1 MYQHPDDDLTH
12 VAQLIEAHTR
22 QIKELELTA
31 AKFGVDC
38 PPHIKIAIAN
48 EQAMLD
54 GLLER
59 RQTLLVQRQPTLPQA
74 DPPSARLGCPYPGMV
89 PFRVGD
95 AGVFHGR
102 EAEVRQIARYLRH
115 GRFLCLIGPSGAGK
129 SSLIHAGVVPQLADG
144 SYFAPGYWLIR
155 ELRPGD
161 QPLQTLAEA
170 LGTLA
175 EALGGYA
182 DPAAYVSRLLA
193 ANPPTQRVLL
203 LIDQFEELFTL
214 APPPER
220 ARFIALI
227 KALRHVESCAILITL
242 RADFY
247 ADLFKSALWPIA
259 TTERIELP
267 RLRGEY
273 LRQAIQRPAG
283 SLGVEIDDEL
293 AERLVADA
301 ADEPGALP
309 LIQET
314 LALLWAE
321 MNDRRLSLASYTR
334 MSDSAGSGLA
344 VALELKANTAL
355 ADLTDAQQPIAR
367 RIFLRLIQFGEGRA
381 NTRRQQPLAALRST
395 NDDPALF
402 NATLQHLANNRLLT
416 LSGAEQGD
424 TRVDL
429 AHELLIDSWPTLQ
442 RWLIEWRDAE
452 LIRRRLDMLVAE
464 WVRLGKGGAGL
475 LGDVQLIE
483 TERWL
488 ASPDAADIGVDPLL
502 LALVQ
507 ASQAA
512 IAEASLNEQAR
523 RRAADMLREIAQM
536 LMNVLAPD
544 EITTLILDQLQRLVA
559 YDTATLWLRAGEHFR
574 PTATRSRAQALG
586 ARPATTAEALV
597 ERVARSRLPLVIAG
611 SELAPPAPVAEGEQ
625 IQSWVGSP
633 LLADDDLIGIL
644 ILGCVRAG
652 AYDQEDTQLAF
663 ALASLAAR
671 AINNMRQ
678 FDEVH
683 RFAAELEQHVLQR
696 NVELAEANRRLLHE
710 QRRLQA
716 VHAIT
721 IELAQILDLD
731 ATLTKALELASRA
744 VGAERGSIVL
754 RDLAT
759 GALNRRAVLAYD
771 GTASP
776 ADEQVHFTQG
786 AGLIGWV
793 MEHRQTVSVPDVR
806 QDTRWLHIA
815 GRAER
820 ARAVVAAPLIAK
832 DEVLGV
838 LLLSSA
844 ERHSFSDAQ
853 VQFLSTI
860 ANVIAITIFNATLY
874 SVIVDQNDRASE
886 LLDQERR
893 ETGKRQAILESLTE
907 GVLLVDEDLSVVL
920 CNPAAE
926 QVLQIPADFILGQ
939 PLERLAEYDQPGAA
953 ARRAGQIYAGMATGL
968 RALDEAPA
976 STYSHLL
983 ELPLPFQAI
992 VLRFAEVIQPYG
1004 SRHSCVIVLND
1015 ITREIE
1021 SDRAKRDFIS
1031 SVSREQRDPLTAI
1044 KGFNDLMRQG
1054 VAGPLNQ
1061 VQRAFVEVIRNNVN
1075 QLAELNSD
1083 IHMIGLIDSER
1094 IKQTMNVTPVDLAA
1108 VCAAAM
1114 SAIQPAAA
1122 RKSLSLASEIAR
1134 NLPLAS
1140 GDAEQITDIV
1150 RRLLSNAVKFTY
1162 PSGRVTLRAYAGP
1175 GNLVQVDIADTGVGI
1190 TPEQQ
1195 QRLFQRFYRADNP
1208 LRGEVGGAALGL
1220 SIARSLVELHGGMI
1234 WVRSEPSQGSTFSFT
1249 LPVAQPQ
1256 PAGEE
1261 QAGAV

>member
-12 VAQLIEAHTR
+12 LEQLIEAHTR

-31 AKFGVDC
+31 ATFGVDC

-48 EQAMLD
+48 EQATLSV
-54 GLLER
+54 LIER
-59 RQTLLVQRQPTLPQA
+59 RQTLHNQLQPAIPQA
-74 DPPSARLGCPYPGMV
+74 DTPSARPRCPYPGMV
-89 PFRVGD
+89 PFRAGD
-95 AGVFHGR
+95 AAFFHGR

-129 SSLIHAGVVPQLADG
+129 SSLIHAGLVPQLADG
-144 SYFAPGYWLIR
+144 SYFTPGYWLICM
-155 ELRPGD
+155 LRPSS
-161 QPLQTLAEA
+161 QPLQALAE
-170 LGTLA
+170 T
-175 EALGGYA
+175 LGGDA
-182 DPAAYVSRLLA
+182 DPAGCISRLLA
-193 ANPPTQRVLL
+193 ASPPAQRVLL

-214 APPPER
+214 ATQAER
-220 ARFIALI
+220 ARFIAQLQ
-227 KALRHVESCAILITL
+227 ALRHVETCAILITL

-247 ADLFKSALWPIA
+247 GDLFKSALWPVA
-259 TTERIELP
+259 ATERFELP
-267 RLRGEY
+267 RLRGEH

-321 MNDRRLSLASYTR
+321 MNDHRLSLASYAR
-334 MSDSAGSGLA
+334 MSDSAGNGLA
-344 VALELKANTAL
+344 VALELKANTTL
-355 ADLTDAQQPIAR
+355 ANLADAQQQIAR

-395 NDDPALF
+395 NDDAALF

-429 AHELLIDSWPTLQ
+429 AHELLIESWPTLQ
-442 RWLIEWRDAE
+442 SWLIEWREAE

-464 WVRLGKGGAGL
+464 WVRLGKGSAGL
-475 LGDVQLIE
+475 LGDVQLTE

-488 ASPDAADIGVDPLL
+488 ASPDAADVGIDPLL

-512 IAEASLNEQAR
+512 LAEASLSEQAR
-523 RRAADMLREIAQM
+523 QRAADTLREIAQM

-544 EITTLILDQLQRLVA
+544 EITTLILDQLQRLVP
-559 YDTATLWLRAGEHFR
+559 YDTATLWLRDGERFH
-574 PTATRSRAQALG
+574 PTATRGRAQALG
-586 ARPATTAEALV
+586 ARPATSAEPLV
-597 ERVARSRLPLVIAG
+597 ERVAQSRLPLMIAG
-611 SELAPPAPVAEGEQ
+611 AELAALELMAEGEP
-625 IQSWVGSP
+625 IQSWVGAP

-644 ILGCVRAG
+644 ILGCMRAG
-652 AYDQEDTQLAF
+652 MYDQEDTQLAF

-721 IELAQILDLD
+721 LELAQSLDLD

-744 VGAERGSIVL
+744 VGAGRGSIVL
-754 RDLAT
+754 RDLAS
-759 GALNRRAVLAYD
+759 GALNRRAVLEYD
-771 GTASP
+771 GSASP
-776 ADEQVHFTQG
+776 TDEQVHFAQG

-793 MEHRQTVSVPDVR
+793 MEHGQTVSVPDVR
-806 QDTRWLHIA
+806 HDTRWLHIA
-815 GRAER
+815 GRAES
-820 ARAVVAAPLIAK
+820 ARSVVAAPLIAK

-844 ERHSFSDAQ
+844 ERYFFSDAQ

-860 ANVIAITIFNATLY
+860 GNVIAITIFNATLY

-907 GVLLVDEDLSVVL
+907 GVLLVDEELRVVL

-939 PLERLAEYDQPGAA
+939 PLERLAEYEQAGA
-953 ARRAGQIYAGMATGL
+953 ARRAGQIYAGMAAGL

-976 STYSHLL
+976 STHSHLL
-983 ELPLPFQAI
+983 ELPMPFQTI

-1021 SDRAKRDFIS
+1021 ADRAKRDFIT

-1044 KGFNDLMRQG
+1044 KGYNDLMRQG
-1054 VAGPLNQ
+1054 IAGSLNQ
-1061 VQRAFVEVIRNNVN
+1061 VQRAFVEVIRNNVRR
-1075 QLAELNSD
+1075 LTELNSD
-1083 IHMIGLIDSER
+1083 INMVGLIDSER
-1094 IKQTMNVTPVDLAA
+1094 IKQTMNIAPVDLAA

-1114 SAIQPAAA
+1114 SAIQPTAA
-1122 RKSLSLASEIAR
+1122 RKSLSLASEIAGD
-1134 NLPLAS
+1134 LPLAS
-1140 GDAEQITDIV
+1140 GDAAQINEIV
-1150 RRLLSNAVKFTY
+1150 RRLLSNAIKYTY
-1162 PSGRVTLRAYAGP
+1162 PSGRVTLRAYTGP
-1175 GNLVQVDIADTGVGI
+1175 GGFVQVDVTDTGVGI
-1190 TPEQQ
+1190 AAEQQ

-1208 LRGEVGGAALGL
+1208 LRGEVGGAGLGL
-1220 SIARSLVELHGGMI
+1220 SIAQSLIELHGGTI
-1234 WVRSEPSQGSTFSFT
+1234 WVHSEPGQGSTFSFT
-1249 LPVAQPQ
+1249 LPVA
-1256 PAGEE
+1256 
-1261 QAGAV
+1261 